1 MLGLKDTIEG
11 MISDDYKERFIAEYN
26 QVRIRV
32 AKLESMITKYYKKEL
47 DFQPTTPIDV
57 LVRQKIFMFR
67 YMKILELRA
76 TYEGIDLD

>member
-1 MLGLKDTIEG
+1 MLELKDTIED
-11 MISDDYKERFIAEYN
+11 MLSDDYKERFIAEYN
-26 QVRIRV
+26 QVKIRV

>member
-1 MLGLKDTIEG
+1 MLELKDTIED
-11 MISDDYKERFIAEYN
+11 MLSDDYKERFIAEYN
-26 QVRIRV
+26 QVKIRV
-32 AKLESMITKYYKKEL
+32 TKLDSLIHRYANKEL
-47 DFQPTTPIDV
+47 DFTPSTPIDV

>member
-1 MLGLKDTIEG
+1 MLELKDTIEN
-11 MISDDYKERFIAEYN
+11 MLSDDYKERFIAEYN

>member
-1 MLGLKDTIEG
+1 MLELKDTIEG

>member
-1 MLGLKDTIEG
+1 MLELKDTIEN
-11 MISDDYKERFIAEYN
+11 MLSDDYKERFIAEYN
-26 QVRIRV
+26 QVKIRV
-32 AKLESMITKYYKKEL
+32 TKLDSLIHRYANKEL
-47 DFQPTTPIDV
+47 DFTPTTPIDV